1 MHPLLGNVLVVCT
14 GNICRSPM
22 AERMLQAAPGPE
34 GPDRVE
40 SAGIGALVGA
50 GADPHA
56 VAVMD
61 EIGLDLRGHTAR
73 SIDSVDVARFDLILV
88 MERGQQAWL
97 ARHFPELRGRTFRI
111 GHWQERDVPDPF
123 RRPKAAFRAA
133 RDQLQEAVFQW
144 QGMPA

>member
-1 MHPLLGNVLVVCT
+1 
-14 GNICRSPM
+14 
-22 AERMLQAAPGPE
+22 
-34 GPDRVE
+34 
-40 SAGIGALVGA
+40 
-50 GADPHA
+50 
-56 VAVMD
+56 VMD
-61 EIGLDLRGHTAR
+61 EIGLDLRDHTAR

-123 RRPKAAFRAA
+123 RRSKAAFRAA

>member
-1 MHPLLGNVLVVCT
+1 MHPLSGNVLVVCT

-22 AERMLQAAPGPE
+22 AERMLQAASGPE

-40 SAGIGALVGA
+40 SVGIGALVGA

-61 EIGLDLRGHTAR
+61 EIGLDLRDHTAR

-123 RRPKAAFRAA
+123 RRSKAAFRAA